1 MEYNNPNLHWW
12 PGQRNPLDG
21 TFDQV
26 TSFEVP
32 AGTTTNPGVKYVIV
46 VFTQADGIPFMKGT
60 SGSEEVYFYIK
71 GHCEFYDSLNYRYG
85 AAPAWEQT
93 T

>member
-1 MEYNNPNLHWW
+1 MDYNNPDLHWW

-32 AGTTTNPGVKYVIV
+32 AGTTTNPGVKYAIV
-46 VFTQADGIPFMKGT
+46 VFTQADNTQTGGGGT
-60 SGSEEVYFYIK
+60 TVGELE
-71 GHCEFYDSLNYRYG
+71 G
-85 AAPAWEQT
+85 
-93 T
+93 

>member
-1 MEYNNPNLHWW
+1 
-12 PGQRNPLDG
+12 
-21 TFDQV
+21 
-26 TSFEVP
+26 
-32 AGTTTNPGVKYVIV
+32 VKYVIV

-71 GHCEFYDSLNYRYG
+71 SHLEFYDTLNYRYG